1 LQPITTPLLALLK
14 IKVFIVLLYFLS
26 SLILHPYT
34 QFKLNLSLIRDL
46 GYTYTPS
53 DGKSKMRGDSD
64 DTEGIEMMAKELG
77 GTETARIRAKMI
89 F

>member
-1 LQPITTPLLALLK
+1 M
-14 IKVFIVLLYFLS
+14 
-26 SLILHPYT
+26 
-34 QFKLNLSLIRDL
+34 
-46 GYTYTPS
+46 PS
-53 DGKSKMRGDSD
+53 DGKAKMRGDSD